1 MSARLLVFGADGQ
14 LGRELQRAA
23 LPEGLS
29 LTALNRREADI
40 TDPAAVRDA
49 LARARPA
56 VVINAAAYTAVDA
69 AEDEPEAAFAVNRDG
84 PAHLA
89 AACAAAGVP
98 LIHVST
104 DYVFDGGKGSPYTE
118 ADPVAP
124 LGVYGR
130 GKEAGERAV
139 RAALEAHVILRTAWV
154 HGAHGRNFVKTM
166 LRVGAERARLTV
178 VDDQHGNPTAAAD
191 LAAGCITVARRLL
204 HAPPP
209 EAFGTFHLAGSGA
222 TTWCGFARAI
232 FAEAR
237 ELAGGPCPEVVAIA
251 SDQWPTRA
259 PRPADARLD
268 CGRIARVYGLALPP
282 WRDSLRPVLAELLKE
297 DRRA

>member
-14 LGRELQRAA
+14 LGRELRRAT
-23 LPEGLS
+23 LPDGLS
-29 LTALNRREADI
+29 LTALNRRQADI
-40 TDPAAVRDA
+40 TDRAVVREA

-69 AEDEPEAAFAVNRDG
+69 AEDAPEAAFAVNRDG

-89 AACAAAGVP
+89 EACAAAGVP

-104 DYVFDGGKGSPYTE
+104 DYVFDGAQGGPYTE

-130 GKEAGERAV
+130 SKEAGERAV
-139 RAALEAHVILRTAWV
+139 RAALDAHVILRTAWV
-154 HGAHGRNFVKTM
+154 HSAHGHNFVKTM
-166 LRVGAERARLTV
+166 LRAGAQRPRLTV
-178 VDDQHGNPTAAAD
+178 VDDQHGNPTAAPD
-191 LAAGCITVARRLL
+191 LAAACVTVARRLL
-204 HAPPP
+204 DAPGP

-237 ELAGGPCPEVVAIA
+237 DLAGGPCPEVVAIT

-268 CGRIARVYGLALPP
+268 CGRIARVQGVALPP
-282 WRDSLRPVLAELLKE
+282 WRDSLRSVLADLLGE